1 MPPLGAVRQHSK
13 RLRFLPIYMALAV
26 GHFST
31 IATRLQVRCCTARPQ
46 LANAHRPN
54 LATCRIE
61 KGPWE
66 STPRYPLCDH
76 HSSCRSVMRGERPGH
91 RQTRVDAFAGRS
103 LKTWFKIRLE
113 PGHAF
118 IGKPG
123 SRAGLNPVI
132 EPGYGRVSRPSS
144 AGRCVYPATAVRMVS
159 AARFA

>member
-1 MPPLGAVRQHSK
+1 MPPLGEDRQRAS
-13 RLRFLPIYMALAV
+13 RSCLAPISPAAAIGQFLPN
-26 GHFST
+26 
-31 IATRLQVRCCTARPQ
+31 ATLWPVRCRTARPQ

-66 STPRYPLCDH
+66 LTRQCPLCDQ
-76 HSSCRSVMRGERPGH
+76 HSSCRSVMRGERPRH